1 METRPQSRGDKRD
14 PVAVKSSAPAPSRYP
29 GHPEDPR
36 QRSGDVAIVARD
48 QISNVKDTPQAPAG
62 ARALQTSGFQMPE
75 TGAEETSDKKTSK
88 SKKSMKQES
97 KEIDGKDKSKGA
109 FWSRRSDIMFIYI
122 YLLFDLSLLVCLFS
136 LMMLRLSFNVFVI
149 ASSLHFIWSSSF
161 VSKFQIIN

>member
-1 METRPQSRGDKRD
+1 MFPIAASTTSYVSLLLMVREEYRPTEEEDVDIDIRRHSRPVETRPQSRGDKRD

-97 KEIDGKDKSKGA
+97 KESDGKDKSKGA
-109 FWSRRSDIMFIYI
+109 FWSRRSDIMFI
-122 YLLFDLSLLVCLFS
+122 FT
-136 LMMLRLSFNVFVI
+136 
-149 ASSLHFIWSSSF
+149 SSI
-161 VSKFQIIN
+161 